1 VSPGFGGFLV
11 PVAPGQRG
19 ARQRCPPAV
28 LFRRWSDET
37 IFQIPRSRLET
48 KMRSNRCGS
57 DNGVDHVEHHHQPD
71 LPPVS
76 QKLSSRCPKAPLGL
90 MLPFRDPTLS
100 KSSVGQVEADRLIDV
115 GKPPIEPG
123 QRQDILGLLQAA
135 ANDNQLAWPF
145 IPFRRAGT
153 APKPSRAA

>member
-11 PVAPGQRG
+11 PVARGQRG

-100 KSSVGQVEADRLIDV
+100 KSSVGQVEADRLIDD

-123 QRQDILGLLQAA
+123 QRQDIWASCKPLRMIT
-135 ANDNQLAWPF
+135 NWPGRSF
-145 IPFRRAGT
+145 HFRRAGT
-153 APKPSRAA
+153 APKPSRPT